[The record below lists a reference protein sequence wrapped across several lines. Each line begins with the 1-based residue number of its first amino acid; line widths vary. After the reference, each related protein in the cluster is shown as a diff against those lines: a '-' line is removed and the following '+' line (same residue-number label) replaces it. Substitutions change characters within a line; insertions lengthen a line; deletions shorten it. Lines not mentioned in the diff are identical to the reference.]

1 MPCSADGNLR
11 FDVREQDVTRVDL
24 RVAVFTGEELD
35 LSVPEDMDILQVES
49 RCLLVFSTLH
59 HEPANALQEMRTP
72 LIQQLISVAAE
83 T

>member
-35 LSVPEDMDILQVES
+35 LSVPEDMDILQVKS
-49 RCLLVFSTLH
+49 RCLHVFSTMH
-59 HEPANALQEMRTP
+59 HEPANALHEM
-72 LIQQLISVAAE
+72 
-83 T
+83 

>member
-1 MPCSADGNLR
+1 M
-11 FDVREQDVTRVDL
+11 TRVDL